1 MGLLRFVTDLTLGLG
16 GFKGD
21 ELVLHRVVHDLE
33 GDVGACDG
41 LPEAVEVEQG
51 IYLVV
56 FEAHLDELCLDHSA
70 ASVGIGC
77 LKNQGLSMM

>member
-33 GDVGACDG
+33 GDVGACDC
-41 LPEAVEVEQG
+41 LPEAIEVEQG

-56 FEAHLDELCLDHSA
+56 FEAHLDELSLDHSA

-77 LKNQGLSMM
+77 LENQGLSMM

>member
-21 ELVLHRVVHDLE
+21 ELVLHRVVHNLE
-33 GDVGACDG
+33 GDVRACDC
-41 LPEAVEVEQG
+41 LPEAIEVEQG

-56 FEAHLDELCLDHSA
+56 FEAHLDELCLNHSA

-77 LKNQGLSMM
+77 LQNQGLSMM